1 MSSAPSNQQALTSNV
16 VDVSLIMLGA
26 VLLPMYFVIFLYDEH
41 IFNML
46 QCTHVIVLSLYAL
59 LYINY
64 IKQECFNANE
74 TRYRAFNLTFT
85 YTMFIFFLMF
95 VMYMYRIFKNRR

>member
-1 MSSAPSNQQALTSNV
+1 MASSPQLQPLTSNV
-16 VDVSLIMLGA
+16 IDIALIMLGA
-26 VLLPMYFVIFLYDEH
+26 LLLPVYFVIFKYDEH

-46 QCTHVIVLSLYAL
+46 QCTHVMVLSLYAV

-64 IKQECFNANE
+64 IKSQCFNGNE
-74 TRYRAFNLTFT
+74 VYFRAFNLTFT

-95 VMYMYRIFKNRR
+95 VMYVIRIFMSGK